1 MLARLKQML
10 IKEFIQVFR
19 DKRTRFVL
27 FGPPIIQMLV
37 FGYAATFEIHHV
49 PTVVLDLDHSQES
62 RELISRFSSSP
73 YFDVQRQLTDY
84 RQIGDLIDQGKATV
98 GLEINAGFA
107 QNLRKGQTAPLQ
119 VIVDATNSN
128 SALIASGYITQI
140 ALGFAQDY
148 QQDRIYRISPQMVER
163 MPSVQLEQRPWYN
176 PDLRSRWFFVPGII
190 GSLTLVLVVTLTAF
204 AVVREREIGTLEQIM
219 VTPIRPAEFILGKTL
234 PFFLIGLFD
243 VSLIATVGTMWF
255 QIPFRGHIL
264 VLFAGAILFLLCML
278 GVGLLISTVSSTQQQ
293 AMVTAFF
300 FIMPAITFSGFG
312 FPISTMPQWLQ
323 YLTYLSPLRY
333 FLSRASRHLS
343 ERCGHGDPLAPDARD
358 DRLGNQSAH
367 HRCPALPQ
375 SARLS
380 LSPQPSSQST
390 QYEAYPIRPRQTAQ
404 ICAHHTACEVGLLGI
419 VDCHLDDDRT
429 TGPSDCE
436 RLFENRLRIAVTT
449 QRQVLY
455 ANTPANGGQVIV
467 GKLSA
472 RLLSQREL
480 LKLRNLR

>member
-84 RQIGDLIDQGKATV
+84 RQIGDLIDQGQATV

-128 SALIASGYITQI
+128 TALIASGYITQI

-148 QQDRIYRISPQMVER
+148 QKDRIYRISPQMLEE

-255 QIPFRGHIL
+255 QVPFRGQIL

-278 GVGLLISTVSSTQQQ
+278 GAGLLISTVSSTQQQ

-333 FLSRASRHLS
+333 FLVVLRGTYLKGVGMEILWPQMLAMAASGIS
-343 ERCGHGDPLAPDARD
+343 
-358 DRLGNQSAH
+358 SAH

-380 LSPQPSSQST
+380 LLPQPSSQST
-390 QYEAYPIRPRQTAQ
+390 QYEAYPIRPRQTPQ

-419 VDCHLDDDRT
+419 VDCNLDDHRT
-429 TGPSDCE
+429 ARPS
-436 RLFENRLRIAVTT
+436 
-449 QRQVLY
+449 
-455 ANTPANGGQVIV
+455 
-467 GKLSA
+467 
-472 RLLSQREL
+472 
-480 LKLRNLR
+480 

>member
-37 FGYAATFEIHHV
+37 FGYAATFEIYHV

-84 RQIGDLIDQGKATV
+84 RQVGDLIDQGKTTV

-128 SALIASGYITQI
+128 TALIASSYVTQI

-148 QQDRIYRISPQMVER
+148 QRDRINRISPQMVEQI
-163 MPSVQLEQRPWYN
+163 PSVQLEPRPWYN
-176 PDLRSRWFFVPGII
+176 PDLRSRWFFIPGII

-243 VSLIATVGTMWF
+243 VSLIGTVGTLWF
-255 QIPFRGHIL
+255 QVPFRGQIL
-264 VLFAGAILFLLCML
+264 VLLAGAILFLLCML

-293 AMVTAFF
+293 AMVTSFF

-333 FLSRASRHLS
+333 FLVVLRGTYLKGVGM
-343 ERCGHGDPLAPDARD
+343 EILWPQMLAMAA
-358 DRLGNQSAH
+358 LG
-367 HRCPALPQ
+367 
-375 SARLS
+375 
-380 LSPQPSSQST
+380 
-390 QYEAYPIRPRQTAQ
+390 I
-404 ICAHHTACEVGLLGI
+404 GLLTMA
-419 VDCHLDDDRT
+419 VLRFHKALD
-429 TGPSDCE
+429 
-436 RLFENRLRIAVTT
+436 
-449 QRQVLY
+449 
-455 ANTPANGGQVIV
+455 
-467 GKLSA
+467 
-472 RLLSQREL
+472 
-480 LKLRNLR
+480 

>member
-27 FGPPIIQMLV
+27 FVPPIIQMLI

-62 RELISRFSSSP
+62 RELISRFTSSP

-84 RQIGDLIDQGKATV
+84 RQIGDLIDRGEATV

-107 QNLRKGQTAPLQ
+107 QNLRKGQTAPVQ

-128 SALIASGYITQI
+128 TALIASGYISQI
-140 ALGFAQDY
+140 ALAFAQHY
-148 QQDRIYRISPQMVER
+148 QQDRISRISPQMIEKI
-163 MPSVQLEQRPWYN
+163 PSVQLEPRPWYN
-176 PDLRSRWFFVPGII
+176 ADLRSRWFFVPGII

-243 VSLIATVGTMWF
+243 VSLIATVGTLWF
-255 QIPFRGHIL
+255 QVPFRGQIL

-300 FIMPAITFSGFG
+300 FVMPAITFSGFG
-312 FPISTMPQWLQ
+312 FPISTMPLWLQ
-323 YLTYLSPLRY
+323 YLTFLSPLRY
-333 FLSRASRHLS
+333 FLIVLRDTYLKGVGM
-343 ERCGHGDPLAPDARD
+343 EVLWPQMLAMA
-358 DRLGNQSAH
+358 
-367 HRCPALPQ
+367 
-375 SARLS
+375 
-380 LSPQPSSQST
+380 
-390 QYEAYPIRPRQTAQ
+390 
-404 ICAHHTACEVGLLGI
+404 VLGI
-419 VDCHLDDDRT
+419 SLLTVAVLRFHKALD
-429 TGPSDCE
+429 
-436 RLFENRLRIAVTT
+436 
-449 QRQVLY
+449 
-455 ANTPANGGQVIV
+455 
-467 GKLSA
+467 
-472 RLLSQREL
+472 
-480 LKLRNLR
+480 